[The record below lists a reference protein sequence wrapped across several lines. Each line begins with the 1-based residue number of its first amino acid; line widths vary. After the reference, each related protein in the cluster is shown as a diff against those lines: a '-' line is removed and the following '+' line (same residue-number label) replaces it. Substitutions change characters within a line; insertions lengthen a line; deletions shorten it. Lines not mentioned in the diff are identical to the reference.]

1 MNALILFD
9 LLFLKTFQVVLRI
22 KKDVR
27 DTKWSS
33 FLFVSTYFACFIIIL
48 ISLIG
53 LLHENYVS
61 DMFKKYT
68 LEFWMFIF
76 ILSPFALSLRYYR
89 MTGISNIEKTYNSM
103 NESYRKIANVLVWLL
118 IISIPILTF
127 VLFRLFVI
135 GQVKWW

>member
-1 MNALILFD
+1 MNAMILFD
-9 LLFLKTFQVVLRI
+9 LIFLKTFQVALRI
-22 KKDVR
+22 KKDVG

-33 FLFVSTYFACFIIIL
+33 FLFVSTYFACSLIIL

-53 LLHENYVS
+53 LLHENYVG

-89 MTGISNIEKTYNSM
+89 MTSITNIEKTYNSM
-103 NESYRKIANVLVWLL
+103 NESFRKIANVLVCLL
-118 IISIPILTF
+118 MTSIPILTF

>member
-1 MNALILFD
+1 MFLFD
-9 LLFLKTFQVVLRI
+9 LIFLKTFHLVLRI
-22 KKDVR
+22 KKDVG

-33 FLFVSTYFACFIIIL
+33 FLFVSSYFACFVIIL
-48 ISLIG
+48 ISLFG
-53 LLHENYVS
+53 LFHENYMG

-76 ILSPFALSLRYYR
+76 ILSPLALSLRYYR
-89 MTGISNIEKTYNSM
+89 LTSIPNIEKTYNSM
-103 NESYRKIANVLVWLL
+103 NGSFRKIANVIVFLL
-118 IISIPILTF
+118 MTSIPILTF